1 MSNTVEPGFSYWV
14 TWLEKLTPTCRYPN
28 CRRVNQFTPLTGS
41 VQQHES
47 VAAAMLSSGLS
58 QHAIYKYLRDTG
70 NKEWEYADVNSE
82 TLRPGDLDD
91 MDVVAPRD
99 ANENEYAIDLEDLY
113 FDVLSPQE
121 VNGQQH
127 DLGDEHSQIVNTFDF
142 DDSIHDVYQHTPRDA
157 NEYEYAFDW
166 EDF

>member
-1 MSNTVEPGFSYWV
+1 
-14 TWLEKLTPTCRYPN
+14 
-28 CRRVNQFTPLTGS
+28 
-41 VQQHES
+41 
-47 VAAAMLSSGLS
+47 MLSSGLS
-58 QHAIYKYLRDTG
+58 TGTIFKYLKDTG
-70 NKEWEYADVNSE
+70 NKEWEYANVNSE

-99 ANENEYAIDLEDLY
+99 ANENEYAIDFDDLLLFLSEYLPNEYAIDLEDFD
-113 FDVLSPQE
+113 FDVLEPQE

-127 DLGDEHSQIVNTFDF
+127 DLGDEHSQIGNTFDF